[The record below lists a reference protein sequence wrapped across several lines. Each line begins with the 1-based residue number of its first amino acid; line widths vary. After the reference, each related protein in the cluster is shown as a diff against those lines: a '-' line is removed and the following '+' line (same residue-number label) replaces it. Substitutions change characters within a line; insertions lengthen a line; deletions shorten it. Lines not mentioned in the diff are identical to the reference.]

1 MTDPVSAPISVEDV
15 VARIDEWQ
23 DKDVLCQELGGGIT
37 NRNYVATVLGGP
49 DEPGVGKF
57 VIRIPGEGTDTFID
71 RTRELSNHRAAA
83 AAGVTPPLL
92 HVIQPGDCTVVPF
105 IEGETMHPESIAGH
119 PDRLEKIVA
128 AMRTY
133 HDKAVFTNEIRVFDM
148 IREYLHMAKD
158 VGAPRPAE
166 TDWMLEQGGRIEA
179 AMQRDAPAFTACH
192 NDLLSENFILAPDG
206 KMWVIDWEYGGM
218 TDPYFDLGDF
228 CVETPLTEAE
238 ERGDPRAVLRRLGRA
253 PLRTHDAAQARGRP
267 VVEHLGHDPGDAQQA
282 RVRLLRLRHGP
293 HPPHGGQRRASRL
306 RGVAHGRLNG
316 AGARAAGGAA
326 HQARDHGPEEA
337 LCAMLC
343 APDSASNVNGP
354 RPPAAAGARGL
365 RGAGRPQR
373 LSAAAA
379 SRRLTCADRSSS

>member
-1 MTDPVSAPISVEDV
+1 MTDSAGTPISVEDV

-23 DKDVLCQELGGGIT
+23 GKDVHVQGARRRHHQPQLRRRPSPG
-37 NRNYVATVLGGP
+37 
-49 DEPGVGKF
+49 EPGAPGAGKF
-57 VIRIPGEGTDTFID
+57 VVRIPGEGTETFID
-71 RTRELSNHRAAA
+71 RTRELGNHRAAA

-148 IREYLHMAKD
+148 IREYHGMQQD

-166 TDWMLEQGGRIEA
+166 TDWMVEQGARIEA
-179 AMQRDAPAFTACH
+179 AMKRDAPAFTACH

-238 ERGDPRAVLRRLGRA
+238 E
-253 PLRTHDAAQARGRP
+253 QAILEQYCGGWDEHRYARMMLHKL
-267 VVEHLGHDPGDAQQA
+267 VADLLVEHLGDDPGDAEQA
-282 RVRLLRLRHGP
+282 GLRLLRVRHGP
-293 HPPHGGQRRASRL
+293 HPPHGGQRRPPRL
-306 RGVAHGRLNG
+306 RGVA
-316 AGARAAGGAA
+316 
-326 HQARDHGPEEA
+326 Q
-337 LCAMLC
+337 
-343 APDSASNVNGP
+343 V
-354 RPPAAAGARGL
+354 
-365 RGAGRPQR
+365 
-373 LSAAAA
+373 
-379 SRRLTCADRSSS
+379 RLTPGPSRPADL